1 MTNLYDAKQNG
12 IQSYD
17 LCIDTLREKCIR
29 DRSVKPLNEKETR
42 WAQEGPKPFD
52 EFETLNKPGRAA

>member
-1 MTNLYDAKQNG
+1 MKQQYDAKQNG
-12 IQSYD
+12 TQSCD

-29 DRSVKPLNEKETR
+29 DGSVEPLNEKEAR
-42 WAQEGPKPFD
+42 WAQEGPRPFD